1 MLEALHGIEPDKRG
15 AGVALAAFLAR
26 EQGDTDSAHQPRVG
40 RTRDGFAQILLEC
53 AQHRVVSERAALDD
67 DFVAQT
73 VEI

>member
-1 MLEALHGIEPDKRG
+1 MTPLSQRKAT
-15 AGVALAAFLAR
+15 FLAR